1 MVKVCKVN
9 YDCIFFFRLGPNK
22 TFVHE
27 FAFLLQILIVGHYHI
42 NVVSLVNTAKVKAN
56 GAR

>member
-1 MVKVCKVN
+1 MIV
-9 YDCIFFFRLGPNK
+9 FFLSIRSEQNICPRY
-22 TFVHE
+22 E

>member
-1 MVKVCKVN
+1 MIV
-9 YDCIFFFRLGPNK
+9 FFLSIRSEQNICPR
-22 TFVHE
+22 